1 MMKKLT
7 PNLMVDNVNTTV
19 EFYMKNLGFEL
30 VVTVPETGQFNW
42 VMMKSGNIEI
52 MFQAAASLGSDLPDM
67 KGRKVGGTFL
77 LYIDV
82 QDIKK
87 LRSSL
92 KSDVSIIKD
101 LQKTFYGTEEF
112 TIRDINGYYL
122 TFAGGGQ

>member
-7 PNLMVDNVNTTV
+7 ANLMVDNVNFTV
-19 EFYMKNLGFEL
+19 EFYKNHLGFDL
-30 VVTVPETGQFNW
+30 VMTVPESGQFDW
-42 VMMKSGNIEI
+42 AMMKSGNVEI
-52 MFQAAASLGSDLPDM
+52 MFQAVASIGNDLPEM
-67 KGRKVGGTFL
+67 KGRKVGGTLL

-82 QDIKK
+82 EDIKK
-87 LRSSL
+87 FRSSL
-92 KSDVSIIKD
+92 KNEVSIVKD